1 MSPLPAALQEKFAE
15 LLGWERH
22 KRREHVLLAIAGVAL
37 ALAIVSMPLN
47 AYLPAD
53 ELRWAAP
60 VILALGIGP
69 FIFYRQRWRQQD
81 VTRALVKVDKEL
93 RLDERVS
100 TAWELATREDP
111 SAAAQLVLKQTDESL
126 RKVAARDLF
135 PRQWSWQS
143 YAALPLVI
151 LWFGLLWFDA
161 DRSYLAQQSA
171 GVPRTLAQKLSE
183 FASDFQEKAKSEGLQ
198 ESFKAGQELEKLA
211 RKNLAAKSSD
221 EQLKKEVA
229 GIAKKFENA
238 AKTGADKNSFSGGET
253 AQSLKDLK
261 AELDA
266 ARDLLNLPDAVK
278 GSQELPQQ
286 WMDRLAS
293 LPQLKKQLDKEQPA
307 GAGFGQHE
315 LKAFL
320 DRLDQQATGALDR
333 RALLDA
339 QKFLEQMMKSGPGE
353 KNDSQMQMAG
363 RGEQDGTDDG
373 AREKNHS
380 NLPGKEP
387 GKKDDSVNSL
397 PEFRGGAQTRV
408 KGLLGEGESSGVVFK
423 GKPTTGKSALGQEA
437 VVANYR
443 RQAEQELNSE
453 RVPEALKETIR
464 SYFLSLESGEPRK

>member
-1 MSPLPAALQEKFAE
+1 MGSLAEALQQKFAE
-15 LLGWERH
+15 LLGWERR
-22 KRREHVLLAIAGVAL
+22 KRRERILVAIAGVAL
-37 ALAIVSMPLN
+37 AVAVVVMPLN

-53 ELRWAAP
+53 ELRWVVPA
-60 VILALGIGP
+60 ILAVGIGP

-81 VTRALVKVDKEL
+81 VTRALVQLDKEL
-93 RLDERVS
+93 KLDERAS
-100 TAWELATREDP
+100 TAWELSTRADR
-111 SAAAQLVLKQTDESL
+111 SAAAQLVIKQTEASL
-126 RKVAARDLF
+126 RAVEPRDLF

-143 YAALPLVI
+143 YAAQALVI

-171 GVPRTLAQKLSE
+171 GVPQTLAQKLGE
-183 FASDFQEKAKSEGLQ
+183 FARDFQEKAKSEGLQ
-198 ESFKAGQELEKLA
+198 ESVKAGQELEKLA
-211 RKNLAAKSSD
+211 RKNLEAKTGD
-221 EQLKKEVA
+221 EQLKQEL
-229 GIAKKFENA
+229 GGMAKKFAAA
-238 AKTGADKNSFSGGET
+238 AKSGAEKNSFSAGET
-253 AQSLKDLK
+253 EQSLKDLK

-266 ARDLLNLPDAVK
+266 ARDLLNFADAAK
-278 GSQELPQQ
+278 GSQELPRQ

-293 LPQLKKQLDKEQPA
+293 MPQLKKQLDKEQPA
-307 GAGFGQHE
+307 GAGFGQKE

-333 RALLDA
+333 RALIDA
-339 QKFLEQMMKSGPGE
+339 QKFLEQMMKSGQGQ
-353 KNDSQMQMAG
+353 KTDSQTQMAG
-363 RGEQDGTDDG
+363 RGEQDGADDG

-387 GKKDDSVNSL
+387 GKKDDGVNSL
-397 PEFRGGAQTRV
+397 PEFRGGAQTQV

-423 GKPTTGKSALGQEA
+423 GKPTTGKSALGQQE

-464 SYFLSLESGEPRK
+464 NYFLSLENSEPRK

>member
-1 MSPLPAALQEKFAE
+1 MGSLAAALQQKLAE
-15 LLGWERH
+15 LLGWQRR
-22 KRREHVLLAIAGVAL
+22 KRREQTMLAIGAVAL

-47 AYLPAD
+47 AYLPVD
-53 ELRWAAP
+53 ELRWLAP
-60 VILALGIGP
+60 VILAVGIGP

-81 VTRALVKVDKEL
+81 VTRALAQLDKEL
-93 RLDERVS
+93 KLDERAS
-100 TAWELATREDP
+100 TAWELATRAAP
-111 SAAAQLVLKQTDESL
+111 SAAAQLVIKQTEASL
-126 RKVAARDLF
+126 RAVEPRAVL

-143 YAALPLVI
+143 YAALPLGI

-161 DRSYLAQQSA
+161 DRSDLAQPSA
-171 GVPRTLAQKLSE
+171 GVPRTLAQKVGE
-183 FASDFQEKAKSEGLQ
+183 FARDFQEKAKSEGLQ

-211 RKNLAAKSSD
+211 RKNLEAKTSD

-229 GIAKKFENA
+229 GIAKKFETA
-238 AKTGADKNSFSGGET
+238 AQSGADKNSFSAGESE
-253 AQSLKDLK
+253 QSLKDLK

-266 ARDLLNLPDAVK
+266 ARDLLNFADAAK

-307 GAGFGQHE
+307 GPGFGQSQ

-320 DRLDQQATGALDR
+320 DRMDQQATGALDR
-333 RALLDA
+333 RALIDA
-339 QKFLEQMMKSGPGE
+339 QKFLEQMMKSGQGQ
-353 KNDSQMQMAG
+353 KTDSQTQMAG
-363 RGEQDGTDDG
+363 RGEQDGAGDG
-373 AREKNHS
+373 VREKNNS

-387 GKKDDSVNSL
+387 GNKADGANSL
-397 PEFRGGAQTRV
+397 PEFRGGAQTQV

-423 GKPTTGKSALGQEA
+423 GKPTTGKSELAQQD

-453 RVPEALKETIR
+453 RVPAALKETIR
-464 SYFLSLESGEPRK
+464 NYFLSLEHSEPRK